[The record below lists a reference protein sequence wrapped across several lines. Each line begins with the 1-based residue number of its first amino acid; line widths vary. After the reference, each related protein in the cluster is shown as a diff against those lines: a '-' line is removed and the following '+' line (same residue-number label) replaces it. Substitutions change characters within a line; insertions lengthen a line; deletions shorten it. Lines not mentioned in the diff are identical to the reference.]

1 MKTHVINF
9 FAGPGTGK
17 STLAAAVFADMKN
30 KGISVELVR
39 EYVKN
44 WAWKNR
50 KPEAND
56 QLYLLGKQT
65 QAESI
70 LYGQVK
76 YIVTDSPF
84 LLAPIYEQHYFNR
97 LSTKDAALWFLAYA
111 ERDGVVFHNF
121 YLRRF
126 KPLKQAGRFESEE
139 MAHSLD
145 YAIQD
150 WLDVNKI
157 KYTTVD
163 VPFGDRIKF
172 IHDKVHETVEVENV

>member
-17 STLAAAVFADMKN
+17 STLAAAIFADMKN
-30 KGISVELVR
+30 KGVSVELVR
-39 EYVKN
+39 EYVKD

-50 KPEAND
+50 KPKAND

-84 LLAPIYEQHYFNR
+84 LLAPIYEQHYFKRDTTR
-97 LSTKDAALWFLAYA
+97 LAAIKFMNYAKD
-111 ERDGVVFHNF
+111 DGVVFHNF
-121 YLRRF
+121 FLQRYKAF
-126 KPLKQAGRFESEE
+126 KQAGRFESEE
-139 MAHSLD
+139 QANALD
-145 YAIQD
+145 KSIELFLTDNYIS
-150 WLDVNKI
+150 
-157 KYTTVD
+157 YTVVD
-163 VPFGDRIKF
+163 LPFKERIKF
-172 IHDKVHETVEVENV
+172 INDKIHETVEVKNV